1 MVSLGD
7 QRRQGGVF
15 FDRENSINYDS
26 DDPLLDS
33 VVLSADYTPPFYKIP
48 ITWALALELLIMV
61 GIEVITFVVP
71 LYCPPGDG
79 KDDPPVC
86 GLSSYA
92 ITIYTHACT
101 WFVFLLFDRYKR
113 HHHNVNRYRGYLE
126 FYRKTRNIRR
136 APLLI
141 SSGAHAMLTVLVMLL
156 QDYCHSDT
164 ACSSLHLTRTNFL
177 QIAVSIEVAVMLPCI
192 IVHIV
197 HTVRFNRQRAP
208 PDVQREDMSSYL
220 HSHSDTGFR
229 EEDYLD
235 EVLEKQADMIKY
247 LKQHNANLGKKILQ
261 LTRQLND
268 SGSRPVNPS

>member
-7 QRRQGGVF
+7 QRRQGVSIPLTMLGVIHVASLLQNLRLEIVDFDRTLGGLPRLVQRKWMNNHNALANGVF

-192 IVHIV
+192 IVHI
-197 HTVRFNRQRAP
+197 
-208 PDVQREDMSSYL
+208 
-220 HSHSDTGFR
+220 
-229 EEDYLD
+229 
-235 EVLEKQADMIKY
+235 
-247 LKQHNANLGKKILQ
+247 
-261 LTRQLND
+261 
-268 SGSRPVNPS
+268 GS